1 MRVFLSKILSDV
13 LPVAEGI
20 KSRGMK
26 IDITCQVCGDG
37 SESVNHLFFT
47 CPFARRVWADT
58 NLPAQRNGFHNS
70 SIFQNIVRLV
80 TILET
85 RRTNIK

>member
-37 SESVNHLFFT
+37 SESVNHLFLLVLSQEECGRT
-47 CPFARRVWADT
+47 LICRLNVR
-58 NLPAQRNGFHNS
+58 G
-70 SIFQNIVRLV
+70 SI
-80 TILET
+80 ILLFCKT
-85 RRTNIK
+85 LSDW